1 MRIDR
6 QQVVR
11 LLRERG
17 DPGHADHAAQHLP
30 DSLDLDDDDRLQ
42 QLSSYGI
49 QQHDLGS
56 QPQPGTVHPEP

>member
-1 MRIDR
+1 VRIDR
-6 QQVVR
+6 QHVVR

-30 DSLDLDDDDRLQ
+30 ASLDLDDDQLQ

-49 QQHDLGS
+49 QQHDLRR
-56 QPQPGTVHPEP
+56 QPQLGTVRPEP